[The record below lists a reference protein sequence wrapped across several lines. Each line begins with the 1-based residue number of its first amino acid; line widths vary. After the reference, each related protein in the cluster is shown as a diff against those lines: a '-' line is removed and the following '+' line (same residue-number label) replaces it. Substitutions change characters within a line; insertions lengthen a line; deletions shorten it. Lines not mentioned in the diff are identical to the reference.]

1 MAKLI
6 STTRSPRDIAKAL
19 GERLKSRRLI
29 MNLSQQGL
37 SLRSGVPLGTLKK
50 FENSGAIALVS
61 FIRLLVA
68 LREEAGLDGLLTE
81 PEFES
86 LEDVLDPPRTRRRGR
101 IT

>member
-6 STTRSPRDIAKAL
+6 STKRSPQDIAKTL

-61 FIRLLVA
+61 FVRLLVA